1 MNRPT
6 QYAMAT
12 LLALSLSA
20 VAQEKKIDQSAL
32 PSAVQQTVQQ
42 QSNGATV
49 KGFTT
54 EREHGKQV
62 YEAEMMVNGHS
73 KDIEVAENGALIEV
87 EEEVSFASLPANVQT
102 SLSAKAAGA
111 KITKVESLTKHE
123 KLVAYE
129 AATLKGMK
137 KGEIQVGPDG
147 GKLSHEE

>member
-1 MNRPT
+1 
-6 QYAMAT
+6 MAT

-32 PSAVQQTVQQ
+32 PSAVQQTVRQ
-42 QSNGATV
+42 QSNGAAV